1 MIKLCLRSD
10 GGSSGYGRQYAQRLA
25 VGRLGDISRQ
35 CSDLSSRW
43 QSNWG
48 IVDVHDTVQAV
59 SKLAEMGKIDGERV
73 AIRGGSAGGYTALG
87 SLTDSKIF
95 SAGISLYGV
104 ADIMLLVADT
114 HKVCPPFWSRSK
126 VA

>member
-1 MIKLCLRSD
+1 MIRFELTS
-10 GGSSGYGRQYAQRLA
+10 
-25 VGRLGDISRQ
+25 
-35 CSDLSSRW
+35 CS

-87 SLTDSKIF
+87 SLTDSKVF

-114 HKVCPPFWSRSK
+114 HKVSAYVWL
-126 VA
+126 